1 MVGMRRKMQ
10 TIGLA
15 ICLVFLGSVLV
26 GCTGQQ
32 AEEAKVE
39 EPQILEVGIKCFA
52 HADGLVDPA
61 EGWSSWF
68 SRRAGIYET
77 LTRLDHNM
85 ELQPWLATAWEPV
98 GENTWQFDIRQGV
111 TFHDGTPLTA
121 ESVAFSLESLLQE
134 DSPRFNPRTQPLLN
148 LKEIKVVD
156 EYTLRITTEE
166 PFAPLI
172 YHLSDPLMAMVSP
185 NAKEGE
191 IPAGTGP
198 FKFVEQKVGEYVT
211 VERFNDYWDGAAKLE
226 KVTFHYMPEGDV
238 RALALEA
245 GDIDVAI
252 HIPPADVLRL
262 DEKEGLKL
270 SKKETTRTVFV
281 RINSDRE
288 PLSDP
293 RVRRAISYAI
303 DREGIIN
310 AVLEGVGGTPA
321 ATIFPSIL
329 PWANKDLEAVH
340 NLDQAGTL
348 LAEAGLV
355 DTDGDGWV
363 EYAGVPFKIRF
374 FASTNREEFAPIGE
388 IVQAN
393 LEKIGI
399 EVELVVLELGAARDL
414 ERAGDFE
421 LSIASWGTAPSGD
434 PAYILEM
441 LARSGG
447 EHNYGKFSHH
457 GLDELLTRGQTTF
470 EPQERATIYNEVQE
484 ILSDE
489 SPFLFLCHQVELTGM
504 RDAVQGLE
512 VHPAEMYFLH
522 KDIYLN

>member
-1 MVGMRRKMQ
+1 MVVAGCPAPQVEVEVEVPQ
-10 TIGLA
+10 T
-15 ICLVFLGSVLV
+15 
-26 GCTGQQ
+26 
-32 AEEAKVE
+32 
-39 EPQILEVGIKCFA
+39 LEVGIKCFA
-52 HADGLVDPA
+52 HTDGLVDPA

-77 LTRLDHNM
+77 LTKLDHNM

-98 GENTWQFDIRQGV
+98 DENTWQFDIRPGV

-148 LKEIKVVD
+148 IKEIKVLD
-156 EYTLRITTEE
+156 EYALQITTNE

-172 YHLSDPLMAMVSP
+172 YHLSDPLFAIVSP
-185 NAKEGE
+185 NMKEGE

-198 FKFVEQKVGEYVT
+198 FRFVEQKVAQFVT
-211 VERFNDYWDGAAKLE
+211 VERFNDYWDGVAKLE
-226 KVTFHYMPEGDV
+226 KVFFHYIPEADV
-238 RALALEA
+238 RAMALEA

-252 HIPPADVLRL
+252 HIPPTDVLRL

-270 SKKETTRTVFV
+270 SQKETTRTGFV
-281 RINSDRE
+281 RINCDRE

-293 RVRRAISYAI
+293 KVRRAINYAI

-310 AVLEGVGGTPA
+310 AVLEGVGGTSA

-329 PWANKDLEAVH
+329 PWANRDLETVH

-355 DTDGDGWV
+355 DADGDGWV
-363 EYAGVPFKIRF
+363 EYAGAPFKVRF
-374 FASTNREEFAPIGE
+374 FATTAREEFAPIGE
-388 IVQAN
+388 IIKAN

-441 LARSGG
+441 LARSTG
-447 EHNYGKFSHH
+447 EHNYGKFSHQ
-457 GLDELLTRGQTTF
+457 GLDELLTRGQATF
-470 EPQERATIYNEVQE
+470 EPQARAAIYNEVQE

-489 SPFLFLCHQVELTGM
+489 SPLLFLYHQVELTGM
-504 RDAVQGLE
+504 RTAVQGLE
-512 VHPAEMYFLH
+512 AHPAEMYFLH
-522 KDIYLN
+522 KDVYLN